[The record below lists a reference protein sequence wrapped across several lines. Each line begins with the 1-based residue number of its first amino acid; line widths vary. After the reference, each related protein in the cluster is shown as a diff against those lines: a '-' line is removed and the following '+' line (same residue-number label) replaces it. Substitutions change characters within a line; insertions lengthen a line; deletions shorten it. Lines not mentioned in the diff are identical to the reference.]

1 MALSTKGK
9 ILYSAT
15 FLLLLPL
22 ALIAWSGATE
32 RVVHLPQVRSI
43 PFGMIVSALGALL
56 LLWGMRDLW
65 IRGGGL
71 PMNADPPPRYVDR
84 GIYRLLPHPIY
95 TGFCALCVGV
105 SISVGSASGLWLVSP
120 LLMLGCAAIVFGYED
135 QNLRERFG
143 PNLRSVLPED
153 SETVATAY
161 NRFKCYLFGL
171 SPWLAAY
178 AIVHF
183 LGKPVRWD
191 SVFVVSERSQVA
203 MDGVRMLCGSAWIGL
218 ALAPL
223 VAKTQNDL
231 RRTGFSSLG
240 TMGFAVLVFFAAPLV
255 LNPHWIASHEGLW
268 WWAGLPPHTL
278 GAWEYFPSLP
288 VVFAL
293 LFSEAL
299 RGRWKPLRGI
309 VYGWVVLVAVGGSI
323 AAQSGAVR
331 VVGAMLS
338 YLLAVKAA
346 GMWRAIRGLAERIA
360 NSWREWRMGPVR
372 VINHGAYVG
381 AAGFLAIWICT
392 VLAGPGHLTAILFAA
407 LSALIGAALW
417 AQYVEGSSQ
426 LLRPY
431 GFYGGLLGGTLGTCV
446 APVFH
451 TRVWLLLGVFSAAGS
466 TVQAAGR
473 LRCLVQGCC
482 HGRPAE
488 AGVGICYVHPN
499 SRVCRLSDWMG
510 VPLHPTPVY
519 SILWNC
525 VVTLLLIR
533 LWSVHASLHL
543 ITGLYFILSGMGR
556 FVEES
561 LRGEPQTK
569 VVAGLRLYQ
578 WAAVASVV
586 LGALFA
592 AFDNGEVAPSPGF
605 KWSTL
610 LPAAVFGVVVF
621 CAMGVDLPNSNRR
634 FSRLT

>member
-1 MALSTKGK
+1 
-9 ILYSAT
+9 
-15 FLLLLPL
+15 LP
-22 ALIAWSGATE
+22 TDT
-32 RVVHLPQVRSI
+32 H
-43 PFGMIVSALGALL
+43 
-56 LLWGMRDLW
+56 
-65 IRGGGL
+65 
-71 PMNADPPPRYVDR
+71 
-84 GIYRLLPHPIY
+84 
-95 TGFCALCVGV
+95 
-105 SISVGSASGLWLVSP
+105 
-120 LLMLGCAAIVFGYED
+120 
-135 QNLRERFG
+135 
-143 PNLRSVLPED
+143 
-153 SETVATAY
+153 
-161 NRFKCYLFGL
+161 
-171 SPWLAAY
+171 
-178 AIVHF
+178 
-183 LGKPVRWD
+183 
-191 SVFVVSERSQVA
+191 
-203 MDGVRMLCGSAWIGL
+203 
-218 ALAPL
+218 
-223 VAKTQNDL
+223 
-231 RRTGFSSLG
+231 
-240 TMGFAVLVFFAAPLV
+240 
-255 LNPHWIASHEGLW
+255 
-268 WWAGLPPHTL
+268 

-299 RGRWKPLRGI
+299 RGRRKLLRWV
-309 VYGWVVLVAVGGSI
+309 VYGWVVLVAVSSSI

-331 VVGAMLS
+331 VVGALLS

-346 GMWRAIRGLAERIA
+346 ELWRGIRGLAERIA
-360 NSWREWRMGPVR
+360 NSWREWRIGPVR

-407 LSALIGAALW
+407 LSALIGAGLW

-431 GFYGGLLGGTLGTCV
+431 GFYGGLLGGTLGACV

-451 TRVWLLLGVFSAAGS
+451 TSIWLLLGVFSAAGS
-466 TVQAAGR
+466 MVQAAGR

-499 SRVCRLSDWMG
+499 SRVCRLSDWRG

-533 LWSVHASLHL
+533 LWSVQASLHL

-586 LGALFA
+586 LGALFT
-592 AFDNGEVAPSPGF
+592 AFDNGEVAPTPDF
-605 KWSTL
+605 RWSAL
-610 LPAAVFGVVVF
+610 APAVAFGVVVF
-621 CAMGVDLPNSNRR
+621 CAMGVDFPNSNRR